1 MLVAPLKE
9 ALFPVASPK
18 SSFSEMALNHPRS
31 PNIQSL
37 DDQQPKAIEGMGN
50 TVTIPPKKRYLST
63 KAAINSVVGRDA
75 FLVPLRETMMLV
87 KRANCDVNIVERGD
101 GK

>member
-1 MLVAPLKE
+1 
-9 ALFPVASPK
+9 
-18 SSFSEMALNHPRS
+18 MALNHPRS

-37 DDQQPKAIEGMGN
+37 DDQQPKAIEGMEN
-50 TVTIPPKKRYLST
+50 TVTISPKKRYLST